1 MSNLKF
7 TKECDHSKK
16 VKNQVQTWVPAQR
29 HTGTTEGGTYG
40 NDGRVGHMETTVLLN
55 LRGLWPQFSAMRSE
69 QILQRRMSRIHRGM
83 THAAIPRPC
92 PLTSHRFP
100 IDYQSIR
107 AAYYRRTSPISANT
121 ADNSWGSA
129 ARKLIRSFVRGCS
142 KLSFHE
148 WRKTL
153 SSLKGNGLEGA

>member
-1 MSNLKF
+1 MCVAIISDLPQLRLAELALEGWRPGRPPGNLQPLGCGEF
-7 TKECDHSKK
+7 ASF
-16 VKNQVQTWVPAQR
+16 
-29 HTGTTEGGTYG
+29 
-40 NDGRVGHMETTVLLN
+40 GRWRICS
-55 LRGLWPQFSAMRSE
+55 LRSVSQL
-69 QILQRRMSRIHRGM
+69 QILRGM

-107 AAYYRRTSPISANT
+107 AAYYRRTSPMSASS
-121 ADNSWGSA
+121 ADSSGASG

-148 WRKTL
+148 CRKTL
-153 SSLKGNGLEGA
+153 SSLKGDGLEGA

>member
-29 HTGTTEGGTYG
+29 HTGTTGGW
-40 NDGRVGHMETTVLLN
+40 DIRERRRVGHMETTVLLN
-55 LRGLWPQFSAMRSE
+55 LRGLWPQFSARRSE

-107 AAYYRRTSPISANT
+107 AAYYRRTSPMSASS
-121 ADNSWGSA
+121 ADSSGANG
-129 ARKLIRSFVRGCS
+129 ARKAIFCFVRGCS

-153 SSLKGNGLEGA
+153 SSLKGDGLEGA

>member
-1 MSNLKF
+1 MITPKKSK
-7 TKECDHSKK
+7 TKCRPGFPLRGIRE
-16 VKNQVQTWVPAQR
+16 R
-29 HTGTTEGGTYG
+29 REGGAYG

-129 ARKLIRSFVRGCS
+129 ARKLIRSFERGCS

-148 WRKTL
+148 CRKTL
-153 SSLKGNGLEGA
+153 SSSKGDGLEGA